1 MEQRIDAL
9 GAYEIVEQRKI
20 TDLNSDGYI
29 LKHKKTGAHVV
40 LLLNDDENKV
50 FYIGFRTPP
59 TNSTGVAHILE
70 HSVLCGS
77 KHFPVKDPFVELV
90 KGSLNTFLNAMT
102 YPDKTVYPVASCNDK
117 DFKNLVHVYLD
128 AVLYP
133 NIYQEENIFRQE
145 GWHYE

>member
-77 KHFPVKDPFVELV
+77 KHFPVKYPFVELV
-90 KGSLNTFLNAMT
+90 K
-102 YPDKTVYPVASCNDK
+102 
-117 DFKNLVHVYLD
+117 
-128 AVLYP
+128 
-133 NIYQEENIFRQE
+133 
-145 GWHYE
+145 

>member
-70 HSVLCGS
+70 HSIILG
-77 KHFPVKDPFVELV
+77 
-90 KGSLNTFLNAMT
+90 
-102 YPDKTVYPVASCNDK
+102 
-117 DFKNLVHVYLD
+117 
-128 AVLYP
+128 
-133 NIYQEENIFRQE
+133 
-145 GWHYE
+145 

>member
-1 MEQRIDAL
+1 MKQQVEDLR
-9 GAYEIVEQRKI
+9 AYEVTERRMIA
-20 TDLNSDGYI
+20 DLNSEGYI
-29 LKHKKTGAHVV
+29 LKHKKTGAKVV

-59 TNSTGVAHILE
+59 TDSTGVAHILE

-77 KHFPVKDPFVELV
+77 KNFPVKDPFIELA

-133 NIYQEENIFRQE
+133 NIYREEKIFRQE
-145 GWHYE
+145 GWH

>member
-59 TNSTGVAHILE
+59 TNSTGVADILE
-70 HSVLCGS
+70 HYVLFG
-77 KHFPVKDPFVELV
+77 
-90 KGSLNTFLNAMT
+90 
-102 YPDKTVYPVASCNDK
+102 
-117 DFKNLVHVYLD
+117 
-128 AVLYP
+128 
-133 NIYQEENIFRQE
+133 
-145 GWHYE
+145 